1 MNYPA
6 DNPGIKK
13 RWCKNAPALF
23 GRTDRLLEEDFSP
36 TTNGGIAWRE
46 YHFAAQH
53 RLLPP
58 EGTPE
63 HLTV

>member
-36 TTNGGIAWRE
+36 RLRMEASLGGNITLPLNIVYCRRRE
-46 YHFAAQH
+46 PQN
-53 RLLPP
+53 
-58 EGTPE
+58 T
-63 HLTV
+63 